1 MKASSMLNIEHWGM
15 IDYHTAWE
23 RQRSTQARIQAGEQD
38 STLVFCQHPSV
49 ITIGKAGSRA
59 NIVLADNLLRERGVE
74 VVEINRGGDVTLH
87 NRGQLVGYTL
97 FRLTDYKP
105 DLHWFLREI
114 EACIIETIAEFG
126 LHGGR
131 VEGLTGIWLEDAR
144 KICAIGLHCS
154 RWVTSH
160 GFALNV
166 ENDMSEFAY
175 IIPCG
180 IADKTV
186 TSVQEEAKKNALV
199 VPNFD
204 AVQNVCEERFR
215 AHFG

>member
-1 MKASSMLNIEHWGM
+1 MLHIEHWGI
-15 IDYHTAWE
+15 IDYHSAWE
-23 RQRSTQARIQAGEQD
+23 RQRSTQARIQAGLQD

-49 ITIGKAGSRA
+49 ITIGKAGSRN
-59 NIVLADNLLRERGVE
+59 NIVLPGALLHERGVE

-87 NRGQLVGYTL
+87 NVGQLVGYTL

-114 EACIIETIAEFG
+114 EQCIIETIGECG

-131 VEGLTGIWLEDAR
+131 VDGLTGIWLENAR

-154 RWVTSH
+154 RWVTAH

-166 ENDMSEFAY
+166 NNDMSEFAY
-175 IIPCG
+175 IVPCG
-180 IADKTV
+180 LADKAV
-186 TSVQEEAKKNALV
+186 TSVQEEVKKNALFL
-199 VPNFD
+199 PTFD
-204 AVQNVCEERFR
+204 SVQAICEQRFR
-215 AHFG
+215 AHFA

>member
-1 MKASSMLNIEHWGM
+1 MLHIEDWGM
-15 IDYHTAWE
+15 IEFHAAWE
-23 RQRSTQARIQAGEQD
+23 RQKTLQALIQSGERD

-59 NIVLADNLLRERGVE
+59 NVLADDESLQRSGIQ
-74 VVEINRGGDVTLH
+74 VVDINRGGDATLH
-87 NRGQLVGYTL
+87 NVGQLVGYTL
-97 FRLTDYKP
+97 FRLTDYTP

-114 EACIIETIAEFG
+114 EECVIETIAAFG
-126 LHGGR
+126 LKGGR

-166 ENDMSEFAY
+166 CNNIAEFSH

-180 IADKTV
+180 IQDKAV
-186 TSVQEEAKKNALV
+186 TSLYEEAKKNTLFL
-199 VPNFD
+199 PNFSD
-204 AVQNVCEERFR
+204 VQLICQQRFE
-215 AHFG
+215 AHFV

>member
-1 MKASSMLNIEHWGM
+1 MLHIEDWGI

-23 RQRSTQARIQAGEQD
+23 RQRSTQARIQAGKQD

-59 NIVLADNLLRERGVE
+59 NIVLTDALLHERGME

-87 NRGQLVGYTL
+87 NLGQLVGYTL

-114 EACIIETIAEFG
+114 EQCIIETISEFG
-126 LHGGR
+126 LQGGR

-166 ENDMSEFAY
+166 NNDMSEFSY
-175 IIPCG
+175 IVPCG
-180 IADKTV
+180 IVDKSV
-186 TSVQEEAKKNALV
+186 TSVQEEVKKNGLILPA
-199 VPNFD
+199 FHS
-204 AVQNVCEERFR
+204 VQAICEQRFR
-215 AHFG
+215 AHFA